1 MYIKKKIVTLKNG
14 KLGVYYY
21 VAMSI
26 RVNGKVRPEIIR
38 YIGKRVPI
46 QVIEYVK
53 RKNEE
58 FKMKRKLK
66 C

>member
-26 RVNGKVRPEIIR
+26 RVNGKVRPEIIK
-38 YIGKRVPI
+38 YVGKRVPI

>member
-26 RVNGKVRPEIIR
+26 RVNGKVRPEIIK
-38 YIGKRVPI
+38 YVGKRVPI
-46 QVIEYVK
+46 EIIEYVK

-58 FKMKRKLK
+58 FKMKRKI
-66 C
+66 

>member
-1 MYIKKKIVTLKNG
+1 
-14 KLGVYYY
+14 
-21 VAMSI
+21 MSI
-26 RVNGKVRPEIIR
+26 RVNGKVRPEIIK
-38 YIGKRVPI
+38 YVGKRVPI

>member
-58 FKMKRKLK
+58 FRLKRKLK
-66 C
+66 Y

>member
-38 YIGKRVPI
+38 YIDKRVPI
-46 QVIEYVK
+46 EIIEYVK

-58 FKMKRKLK
+58 FKMKRKK
-66 C
+66 Y

>member
-1 MYIKKKIVTLKNG
+1 MYIKKKIVTLKNV
-14 KLGVYYY
+14 KLEVYYY

-38 YIGKRVPI
+38 YVGKRMPI
-46 QVIEYVK
+46 SIIEYMK

-58 FKMKRKLK
+58 FKMKRKN
-66 C
+66 

>member
-53 RKNEE
+53 RKNKD
-58 FKMKRKLK
+58 FRMKRKLK
-66 C
+66 Y

>member
-26 RVNGKVRPEIIR
+26 RVNGKVRPEIIK
-38 YIGKRVPI
+38 YVGKRVPI

-58 FKMKRKLK
+58 FKMKRKK
-66 C
+66 

>member
-26 RVNGKVRPEIIR
+26 RVNGKVRPEIIK
-38 YIGKRVPI
+38 YVGKRVPI

-58 FKMKRKLK
+58 SKMKRKLK

>member
-26 RVNGKVRPEIIR
+26 RVNGRVRPEIIK
-38 YIGKRVPI
+38 YVGKRVPI
-46 QVIEYVK
+46 EIIEYVK

-58 FKMKRKLK
+58 FRMKRKQY
-66 C
+66 

>member
-46 QVIEYVK
+46 DIIEYVK
-53 RKNEE
+53 KKNEE
-58 FKMKRKLK
+58 FKIKRKLK
-66 C
+66 Y

>member
-46 QVIEYVK
+46 QILEYVK

>member
-46 QVIEYVK
+46 QIIEYVK

-58 FKMKRKLK
+58 FKLKRKN
-66 C
+66 